1 MKKFLLLIAI
11 SLMTT
16 IDVMA
21 QSTMTDKQ
29 IMDFVTTEKEKGSSQ
44 SDIVRKLIERGVD
57 IQQIQRIK
65 RKYQRQINQAGLG
78 TVADQAVE
86 NADKRMRE
94 NNAKK
99 VERAEETSYRM
110 KSTKVQI
117 GNKTNN
123 TKIDETSQEFL
134 LMESELGGIM
144 PIDSIALLEKMLEEQ
159 AKEKRKIFGHD
170 IFNNE
175 DLSFEPNMN
184 IATPQDYRLGPGDAV
199 IVDIYGAS
207 QETINSTVSPD
218 GDITIQG
225 FGPIQVSGLTVAQ
238 ANARLRSMLGARYQ
252 SSQIKLTVGQTRTIM
267 VNIMGEVNVPGTYTL
282 SAFST
287 VFNAI
292 YMAGGIT
299 DLGTL
304 RNIKVYRNNHEIS
317 TVDVYDFI
325 LNGHARG
332 NVRLADND
340 VIIVNPYECLVNLNG
355 RIKRPM
361 FYEMKKNE
369 SLASLIK
376 YGGGFLGDSYKKNV
390 RVVRKA
396 GAQYSVHTVGEFD
409 MNNFHMAD
417 GDSVWVDSIVK
428 RYSNVVELKGAV
440 FRPGLYEVGGN
451 INSVRTLLEH
461 SEGVTE
467 DAFTAHAVMHRM
479 RADRSLEV
487 LSVDVAGIMDGTAE
501 DIPLRNEDVLY
512 IPSRKDIQEEQTL
525 TIHGEVQYPGV
536 YKYAANETI
545 EDFILQAG
553 GLNDAASMVKVDV
566 ARRISDP
573 HATTT
578 NDTIAHTYSM
588 SLKDGF
594 VIDGEPGFHLMPFD
608 EVYVR
613 KSPGYTTQQNVK
625 VEGEILFEGT
635 YTLSKKGE
643 RLSDIIK
650 KAGGLTKTAYAQG
663 ARLMRKR
670 TEEERMRDENLLKM
684 AMRQKGSNSKDS
696 LDISKLEVSSIYSVG
711 IELDKAI
718 SNPGGDADIVL
729 REGDRIIVPE
739 YTSTVKINGEVMYPN
754 TVSFKKGE
762 STSYYINQAG
772 GYGSNAKKKSTY
784 IIYMNGNVAKA
795 DRKHKP
801 TPGCEIVV
809 PSRIRG
815 NKLSMTEILSIG
827 TGTASIATMLA
838 TFANLIK

>member
-99 VERAEETSYRM
+99 TERAEETSYRM

-340 VIIVNPYECLVNLNG
+340 VIIVNPYECLVNLSG
-355 RIKRPM
+355 RVKRPM
-361 FYEMKKNE
+361 FYEKKQHFSVTWKSRNHTK
-369 SLASLIK
+369 LIWSTS
-376 YGGGFLGDSYKKNV
+376 G
-390 RVVRKA
+390 
-396 GAQYSVHTVGEFD
+396 
-409 MNNFHMAD
+409 
-417 GDSVWVDSIVK
+417 
-428 RYSNVVELKGAV
+428 
-440 FRPGLYEVGGN
+440 
-451 INSVRTLLEH
+451 
-461 SEGVTE
+461 
-467 DAFTAHAVMHRM
+467 
-479 RADRSLEV
+479 
-487 LSVDVAGIMDGTAE
+487 
-501 DIPLRNEDVLY
+501 
-512 IPSRKDIQEEQTL
+512 RKDSCW
-525 TIHGEVQYPGV
+525 G
-536 YKYAANETI
+536 
-545 EDFILQAG
+545 
-553 GLNDAASMVKVDV
+553 
-566 ARRISDP
+566 
-573 HATTT
+573 
-578 NDTIAHTYSM
+578 
-588 SLKDGF
+588 
-594 VIDGEPGFHLMPFD
+594 
-608 EVYVR
+608 
-613 KSPGYTTQQNVK
+613 
-625 VEGEILFEGT
+625 
-635 YTLSKKGE
+635 
-643 RLSDIIK
+643 
-650 KAGGLTKTAYAQG
+650 
-663 ARLMRKR
+663 
-670 TEEERMRDENLLKM
+670 
-684 AMRQKGSNSKDS
+684 
-696 LDISKLEVSSIYSVG
+696 
-711 IELDKAI
+711 
-718 SNPGGDADIVL
+718 
-729 REGDRIIVPE
+729 
-739 YTSTVKINGEVMYPN
+739 
-754 TVSFKKGE
+754 
-762 STSYYINQAG
+762 
-772 GYGSNAKKKSTY
+772 
-784 IIYMNGNVAKA
+784 
-795 DRKHKP
+795 
-801 TPGCEIVV
+801 
-809 PSRIRG
+809 
-815 NKLSMTEILSIG
+815 
-827 TGTASIATMLA
+827 
-838 TFANLIK
+838 